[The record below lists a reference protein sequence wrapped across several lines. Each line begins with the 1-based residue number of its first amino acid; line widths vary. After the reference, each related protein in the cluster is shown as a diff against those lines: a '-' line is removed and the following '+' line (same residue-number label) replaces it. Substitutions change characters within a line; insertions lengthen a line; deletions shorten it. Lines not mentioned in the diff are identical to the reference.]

1 MENPER
7 HVCISH
13 SLKMEVLS
21 DTAKVPD
28 EIQLGLDGVAATAHF
43 DAASALELRGARE
56 GNPTTFG
63 IPNCAV
69 IRNTGGHRRS
79 RTVFDCAKV

>member
-43 DAASALELRGARE
+43 DDS
-56 GNPTTFG
+56 FD
-63 IPNCAV
+63 
-69 IRNTGGHRRS
+69 GGLMMP
-79 RTVFDCAKV
+79 